1 MILDSWFI
9 EEYGGTV
16 GAASFRIFDV
26 LYEGRSDYQ
35 EVKVLHNPFFGN
47 VLLLDDLVMLTQKD
61 EFYYHDMLVHV
72 PLMCVQNPESVL
84 IIGGGDGGSV
94 REVLKHNSIKR
105 VVLCEIDQ
113 MVIDVS
119 RDFFPSISSA
129 LDDSR
134 CEIFVGDGIEY
145 VKNHPNEFD
154 CIMIDSTDPVGPA
167 VGLFT
172 PEFYVNVRTALKS
185 GGVMSAQSES
195 PAWRLDDVA
204 GIVRNIKQSFDNA
217 RLYLCPIPCYPS
229 GLWSFTISFKDGGN
243 PVVFDEERAAVLTEN
258 CVYYNADVHR
268 AAFALPNFIKK
279 ALT

>member
-9 EEYGGTV
+9 EEYQGTV

-26 LYEGRSDYQ
+26 LYEGKSDFQ

-47 VLLLDDLVMLTQKD
+47 VLLLDNLVMLTEKD

-72 PLMCVQNPESVL
+72 PLMCLNNPESVL
-84 IIGGGDGGSV
+84 IIGGGDGGTV
-94 REVLKHNSIKR
+94 REVLKHTSVKR
-105 VVLCEIDQ
+105 VVLCEIDR

-119 RDFFPSISSA
+119 RDYFPTISSA

-134 CEIFVGDGIEY
+134 VEVYVGDGIEY
-145 VKNHPNEFD
+145 VKSHIKEFD
-154 CIMIDSTDPVGPA
+154 CILIDSTDPIGPA

-172 PEFYVNVRTALKS
+172 PEFYSNVKEALKT

-195 PAWRLDDVA
+195 PAWRMDDVA
-204 GIVRNIKQSFDNA
+204 GIVRNIKQAFGNA

-229 GLWSFTISFKDGGN
+229 GLWSFTISFKDDGD
-243 PVVFDEERAAVLTEN
+243 PCTFDEERALKISED
-258 CVYYNADVHR
+258 CVYYNPDVHK
-268 AAFALPNFIKK
+268 AAFALPNFIKR
-279 ALT
+279 AI